1 MPTVAE
7 IASIAEAL
15 GVAVYQ
21 LFLPQPNFLSSWHIS
36 LEELG
41 DMVAQNPSLR
51 GFMVGYMA
59 ESKLRSYFSACPEIS
74 NMYKPDDH
82 DRSNKCDLV
91 LSYMEREFTFEI
103 KSLQTNTVKTSLDG
117 KGFEGTFQCDASD
130 RRFVKLPNGH
140 DVNTT
145 CLKFG
150 DFDILAVNLFAFTGQ
165 WCYGFAL
172 NRDLPHATLGRGR
185 KNVISEEDAQ
195 YLIKSSIHIKYPLCE
210 PFVLDPFILMRRM
223 LQDNHLD

>member
-1 MPTVAE
+1 MEPIIAKNIKFFLDEKNQTVQTLSDMSKLDYGFVKAVVDGKYMPTVAE

-15 GVAVYQ
+15 DVAVYQ

-117 KGFEGTFQCDASD
+117 KGFEGTF
-130 RRFVKLPNGH
+130 
-140 DVNTT
+140 
-145 CLKFG
+145 
-150 DFDILAVNLFAFTGQ
+150 
-165 WCYGFAL
+165 
-172 NRDLPHATLGRGR
+172 
-185 KNVISEEDAQ
+185 
-195 YLIKSSIHIKYPLCE
+195 
-210 PFVLDPFILMRRM
+210 
-223 LQDNHLD
+223 